1 MSKANDTSNFSP
13 DTSQVRELRDD
24 ELAKVSGGLDASKN
38 EVAIET
44 LEGFAAYQKFA
55 NQIIT
60 DNKDPGG
67 KY

>member
-1 MSKANDTSNFSP
+1 VEKVMSKNNDI
-13 DTSQVRELRDD
+13 SQVRELRDD
-24 ELAKVSGGLDASKN
+24 ELEKVSGGYDASKN

-44 LEGFAAYQKFA
+44 VEGFVAYQKVV

>member
-1 MSKANDTSNFSP
+1 MEKD
-13 DTSQVRELRDD
+13 DTSQVSELRDD
-24 ELAKVSGGLDASKN
+24 ELEKVSGGLDPSKN

-44 LEGFAAYQKFA
+44 VEGFVAYQKVV

-60 DNKDPGG
+60 DNKDPEG